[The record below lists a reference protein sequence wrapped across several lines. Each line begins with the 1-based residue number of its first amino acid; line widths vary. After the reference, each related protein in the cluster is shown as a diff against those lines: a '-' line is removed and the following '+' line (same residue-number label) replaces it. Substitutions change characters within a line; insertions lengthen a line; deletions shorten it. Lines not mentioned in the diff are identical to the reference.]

1 MKDSIKYISEKLSD
15 TYDQRECKAIARYL
29 VEEVSGM
36 SYTDILVKDTNFSE
50 EQRDKIDIIINRLI
64 DGEPMQYILEYS
76 YFCNLK
82 IGVKSGVLIPRPET
96 EELCR
101 LIIDREKTDNPKILD
116 ICTGSGCIAL
126 ALKNG
131 IPNALVDGVDI
142 SETALSIAKENSYN
156 CNLEVNFFKYDVLNN
171 TPSLCGGYDII
182 VSNPPYICN
191 FEKDKMEDIVL
202 KNEPHLA
209 LFVEDET
216 PLVFYDKIAKLGM
229 KILNEGGKLFFEINP
244 LFYKELQKL
253 LKNLNYSDIEVIED
267 INGRQRFVACTKKRT

>member
-36 SYTDILVKDTNFSE
+36 NYTDILVKDTKFSE
-50 EQRDKIDIIINRLI
+50 EQRDKIDIIIKRLI
-64 DGEPMQYILEYS
+64 NGEPIQYILGYS

-101 LIIDREKTDNPKILD
+101 LIIDREKINNPKILD
-116 ICTGSGCIAL
+116 ICTGSGCIAI
-126 ALKNG
+126 ALKNE

-142 SETALSIAKENSYN
+142 SETALNIAKENSNN
-156 CNLEVNFFKYDVLNN
+156 CNLNVNFFKYDVLNN
-171 TPSLCGGYDII
+171 TPSLCGNYDII

-191 FEKDKMEDIVL
+191 YEKEKMEDIVL

-209 LFVEDET
+209 LFVEDEN

-229 KILNEGGKLFFEINP
+229 KILNNGGMLFFEINP
-244 LFYKELQKL
+244 LFHKELQSI

-267 INGRQRFVACTKKRT
+267 INGRRRFIACTRKEI

>member
-64 DGEPMQYILEYS
+64 DGEPMQYVLGYS

-142 SETALSIAKENSYN
+142 SETALRIAKENSYN

-216 PLVFYDKIAKLGM
+216 PLVFYDKIAKLGV
-229 KILNEGGKLFFEINP
+229 KILNNGGRLFFEINP
-244 LFYKELQKL
+244 LFYKELQEL

-267 INGRQRFVACTKKRT
+267 INGRQRFVACTKKRI

>member
-64 DGEPMQYILEYS
+64 DGEPMQYVLGYS

-131 IPNALVDGVDI
+131 IPNALVYGVDI
-142 SETALSIAKENSYN
+142 SETALRIAKENSYN

-216 PLVFYDKIAKLGM
+216 PLVFYDKIAKLGV
-229 KILNEGGKLFFEINP
+229 KILNNGGRLFFEINP
-244 LFYKELQKL
+244 LFYKELQEL

-267 INGRQRFVACTKKRT
+267 INGRQRFVACTKKRI

>member
-36 SYTDILVKDTNFSE
+36 NYTDILVKDTKFSE
-50 EQRDKIDIIINRLI
+50 EQRDKIDIIIKRLI
-64 DGEPMQYILEYS
+64 NGEPIQYILGYS

-101 LIIDREKTDNPKILD
+101 LIIDREKINNPKILD
-116 ICTGSGCIAL
+116 ICTGSGCIAI
-126 ALKNG
+126 ALKNE

-142 SETALSIAKENSYN
+142 SETALNIAKENSNN
-156 CNLEVNFFKYDVLNN
+156 CNLNVNFFKYDVLNN
-171 TPSLCGGYDII
+171 TPSLCGNYDII

-191 FEKDKMEDIVL
+191 YEKEKMEDIVL

-209 LFVEDET
+209 LFVEDEN

-229 KILNEGGKLFFEINP
+229 KILNNGGMLFFEINP
-244 LFYKELQKL
+244 LFHKELQSI
-253 LKNLNYSDIEVIED
+253 LKNLNYSGIEVIED
-267 INGRQRFVACTKKRT
+267 INGRRRFIACTRKEI

>member
-64 DGEPMQYILEYS
+64 DGEPMQYVLGYS

-131 IPNALVDGVDI
+131 IPNALVYGVDI
-142 SETALSIAKENSYN
+142 SETALRIAKENSYN

-209 LFVEDET
+209 LFVEDGT
-216 PLVFYDKIAKLGM
+216 PLIFYDKIAKLGM
-229 KILNEGGKLFFEINP
+229 KILNNGGRLYFEINP
-244 LFYKELQKL
+244 LFYKELQEL
-253 LKNLNYSDIEVIED
+253 LRNLNYSNIEVIED
-267 INGRQRFVACTKKRT
+267 INGRQRFVACTKKRI

>member
-64 DGEPMQYILEYS
+64 DGEPMQYVLRYS

-131 IPNALVDGVDI
+131 IPNALVYGVDI
-142 SETALSIAKENSYN
+142 SETALRIAKENSYN

-216 PLVFYDKIAKLGM
+216 PLVFYDKIAKLGV
-229 KILNEGGKLFFEINP
+229 KILNNGGRLFFEINP
-244 LFYKELQKL
+244 LFYKELQEL

-267 INGRQRFVACTKKRT
+267 INGRQRFVACTKKRI